1 VSAHHVG
8 DVVIDADVDVVW
20 ARIDRPERRNA
31 INLEVVA
38 GLEAAVELAVSTE
51 AKVLVVR
58 GAGGTFS
65 SGADLDLL
73 ADIADDEGT
82 LHAFMKRFGRV
93 LDTLEEG
100 PFVSLAVVEGYAVA
114 GGCELL
120 LATDISIA
128 STDARI
134 GDRHAE
140 YGLVPAAG
148 GSVRLSEQLPKAL
161 AGYLLLTGDVI
172 DGRRAAEIGLVS
184 VAVAPAELDEA
195 VMGLVGRLRTRSSDS
210 LRAVKQLVLQRR
222 VPGRTAA
229 LARELDVF
237 LTHVRDSADAREGLE
252 AFRALREPRFRT
264 TKETP
269 SGRRAAPA
277 APDGNRRAAPRGSS
291 SSRDPG
297 ATG

>member
-8 DVVIDADVDVVW
+8 DVVIDADADVVW
-20 ARIDRPERRNA
+20 AWLDRPERRNA

-38 GLEAAVELAVSTE
+38 GLEAAAKLAVSTE

-82 LHAFMKRFGRV
+82 LRAFMKRLGRV

-100 PFVSLAVVEGYAVA
+100 PFVSLAVIEGYALA

-148 GSVRLSEQLPKAL
+148 GSVRLSEQLPKPL

-184 VAVAPAELDEA
+184 VAVAAAELDEA
-195 VMGLVGRLRTRSSDS
+195 VMGLVDRLRTRSADS
-210 LRAVKQLVLQRR
+210 LRAVKQLVIQRR

-229 LARELDVF
+229 LASELEVF
-237 LTHVRDSADAREGLE
+237 LSHVRDSADAREGFE
-252 AFRALREPRFRT
+252 AFRARREPRFRT
-264 TKETP
+264 TE
-269 SGRRAAPA
+269 GDA
-277 APDGNRRAAPRGSS
+277 
-291 SSRDPG
+291 
-297 ATG
+297 